1 MSHLLT
7 IGEVCARVGVSRTT
21 IYARMNER
29 QFPAPIKIGTK
40 SVRWRSDE
48 RCARGLTLDPKMSV
62 PRRATEARVQRRSV
76 PAA

>member
-7 IGEVCARVGVSRTT
+7 IREVCARVGVSRTT

-29 QFPAPIKIGTK
+29 QFPAPIKIGAK

-48 RCARGLTLDPKMSV
+48 IDAYIDRLSAAR
-62 PRRATEARVQRRSV
+62 
-76 PAA
+76 AA

>member
-7 IGEVCARVGVSRTT
+7 IREVCARVGVSRTT

-48 RCARGLTLDPKMSV
+48 IDAYIDRLSAAR
-62 PRRATEARVQRRSV
+62 
-76 PAA
+76 AA

>member
-7 IGEVCARVGVSRTT
+7 IREVCARVGVSRTT

-29 QFPAPIKIGTK
+29 QFPAPIKTGTK

-48 RCARGLTLDPKMSV
+48 IDAYIDRLSAAR
-62 PRRATEARVQRRSV
+62 
-76 PAA
+76 AA

>member
-48 RCARGLTLDPKMSV
+48 IDAYIDRLSAAR
-62 PRRATEARVQRRSV
+62 
-76 PAA
+76 AA